1 MADLEQSVGNINL
14 TTRLGFAYAFTIDY
28 PATEGDLTGDVFS
41 ASILET
47 DGTVTLLSVA
57 VIFTTFT
64 RLVVSLDAADSIQP
78 GTNRWSMTRTTNG
91 VPAPEFEG
99 NWVIE

>member
-1 MADLEQSVGNINL
+1 MADLEQSVGTINL

-28 PATEGDLTGDVFS
+28 DASEGDLTGDVFA

-47 DGTVTLLSVA
+47 DGTVTPLSVA
-57 VIFTTFT
+57 ASFTTFT
-64 RLVVSLDAADSIQP
+64 RLVVSLAAADSVQP

-91 VPAPEFEG
+91 VPSPEFEG
-99 NWVIE
+99 TWVLE